1 MTSKDGQN
9 EPLKH
14 HHHGAPITN
23 RRKLE
28 DTLCLPIEGQSK
40 TSCDTV
46 KNHILYRLRDIVY
59 GLINR
64 VLYFDEP
71 AQRLF
76 RSELEENEELRVI
89 YESKRQERWRYRKD
103 RKVRK
108 ALDESGEPPKG
119 YRRISK
125 RQIKD
130 TNDDDGSKV

>member
-14 HHHGAPITN
+14 HYHGAPISN

-40 TSCDTV
+40 TNCDTE

-76 RSELEENEELRVI
+76 RSELEENEVLRVI

-130 TNDDDGSKV
+130 TNDDDDSEV